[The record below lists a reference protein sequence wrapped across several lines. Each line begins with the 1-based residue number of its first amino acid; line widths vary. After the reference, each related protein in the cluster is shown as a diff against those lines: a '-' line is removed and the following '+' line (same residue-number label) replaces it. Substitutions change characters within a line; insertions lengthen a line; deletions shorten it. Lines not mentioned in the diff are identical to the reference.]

1 MAVSRSSF
9 SHMGKEGCQALLHL
23 ALLLLVYDFLE
34 VDHLSQVFLV
44 A

>member
-1 MAVSRSSF
+1 MSRSSF